1 VKKTVLVFLAGFI
14 VLGGMAQDKT
24 VEELR
29 KEAARDIKK
38 EKDPND
44 TIPKT
49 WKKGGLFN
57 LNFGQTSLT
66 NWAAGG
72 DQLALNFNSFLN
84 LFAYYK
90 KDKHAWDNSLDLS
103 IGYVKTTSLGT
114 RKADDRIDLLSKYG
128 YEIFHKVYLSALFN
142 LRTQFTEG
150 FNYPKADSAVKV
162 SAFFS
167 PAYVLLAVGL
177 DWKPNDDFS
186 LFISPAT
193 SRWVIVLD
201 DSLSAQGAYGVEPG
215 ENARYEIGAYLSA
228 NYKKEFIKNFVYKGK
243 LDLFANYRNKPKN
256 VDLFMTNLLSMNFFK
271 GLSASI
277 GLDMIYD
284 DDVRIFGPESNSPR
298 LQLRQYVGIGYA
310 AKF

>member
-14 VLGGMAQDKT
+14 VLCGIAQDKT

-29 KEAARDIKK
+29 KEAAREIKK

-49 WKKGGLFN
+49 WRKGGLFN
-57 LNFGQTSLT
+57 INFGQTSLT

-72 DQLALNFNSFLN
+72 DQLALNFNGFLN

-90 KDKHAWDNSLDLS
+90 KDKHAWDNSLDLA

-128 YEIFHKVYLSALFN
+128 YEIFNKVYLSGLFN
-142 LRTQFTEG
+142 LRTQFTNG
-150 FNYPKADSAVKV
+150 FNYPEADSAVKV
-162 SAFFS
+162 STFFA

-186 LFISPAT
+186 LFVSPAT

-215 ENARYEIGAYLSA
+215 ENARYEIGAYVSV
-228 NYKKEFIKNFVYKGK
+228 NYKKELIKNLVYKGK
-243 LDLFANYRNKPKN
+243 LDLFSNYRNKPKN

-298 LQLRQYVGIGYA
+298 MQLRQYVGIGYA

>member
-1 VKKTVLVFLAGFI
+1 MKKTVLVFLAGFI
-14 VLGGMAQDKT
+14 VLCGMSQDKT

-29 KEAARDIKK
+29 KDASREIKK

-44 TIPKT
+44 TIPRI
-49 WKKGGLFN
+49 WRKGGLFN
-57 LNFGQTSLT
+57 INFGQTSLT

-72 DQLALNFNSFLN
+72 DQLALNFNGFLN

-90 KDKHAWDNSLDLS
+90 KDKHAWDNSLDLA

-142 LRTQFTEG
+142 LRTQFATG
-150 FNYPKADSAVKV
+150 FNYPEADSAVKV
-162 SAFFS
+162 SNFFA
-167 PAYVLLAVGL
+167 PAYVLFSLGL
-177 DWKPNDDFS
+177 DWKPNEDFS
-186 LFISPAT
+186 LFLSPAT
-193 SRWVIVLD
+193 NRWVIVLD

-215 ENARYEIGAYLSA
+215 ENARYEIGAYVSA
-228 NYKKEFIKNFVYKGK
+228 NYKKEFIKNLVYKGK
-243 LDLFANYRNKPKN
+243 LDLFSNYRNKPKN
-256 VDLFMTNLLSMNFFK
+256 VDIFMTNLISMNFFK
-271 GLSASI
+271 GLSATV
-277 GLDMIYD
+277 GLDLIYD

-298 LQLRQYVGIGYA
+298 TQVRQYVGIGYS

>member
-1 VKKTVLVFLAGFI
+1 VKKSLLAFLAGFI
-14 VLGGMAQDKT
+14 VYCGMGQDKT

-29 KEAARDIKK
+29 KEAAREIK
-38 EKDPND
+38 KDPND

-49 WKKGGLFN
+49 WKKGGMFN
-57 LNFGQTSLT
+57 VNFGQTSLT

-72 DQLALNFNSFLN
+72 DQFALNVNGFLN

-90 KDKHAWDNSLDLS
+90 KGRHAWDNSLDLA

-128 YEIFHKVYLSALFN
+128 YEIFDKWYLSGLVN
-142 LRTQFTEG
+142 LRTQFTDG
-150 FNYPKADSAVKV
+150 FNYPEVDSAVKV
-162 SAFFS
+162 STFFS
-167 PAYVLLAVGL
+167 PAYVLVSLGL
-177 DWKPNDDFS
+177 DWKPNDEFS
-186 LFISPAT
+186 LFLSPAT
-193 SRWVIVLD
+193 NRWVIVLD

-215 ENARYEIGAYLSA
+215 ENARYEIGAYVSA
-228 NYKKEFIKNFVYKGK
+228 NYKKELVKNLTYKGK
-243 LDLFANYRNKPKN
+243 LDLFSNYRNKPKN
-256 VDLFMTNLLSMNFFK
+256 VDIFMTNLFSMNFFK

-277 GLDMIYD
+277 GLDIIYD

-298 LQLRQYVGIGYA
+298 TQIRQYVGIGYA

>member
-14 VLGGMAQDKT
+14 VLCGMAQDKT

-29 KEAARDIKK
+29 KEAAREIKK

-44 TIPKT
+44 TIPKI
-49 WKKGGLFN
+49 WRKGGLFN
-57 LNFGQTSLT
+57 INFGQTSLT

-72 DQLALNFNSFLN
+72 DQLALNFNGFLN

-90 KDKHAWDNSLDLS
+90 KDKHAWDNSLDLA

-128 YEIFHKVYLSALFN
+128 YEIFNKVYLTGLFN
-142 LRTQFTEG
+142 LRTQFTNG
-150 FNYPKADSAVKV
+150 FNYPEADSAVKV
-162 SAFFS
+162 STFFA
-167 PAYVLLAVGL
+167 PAYVLLAAGL

-193 SRWVIVLD
+193 NRWVIVLD

-228 NYKKEFIKNFVYKGK
+228 NYKKEFIKNFVYKGR
-243 LDLFANYRNKPKN
+243 LDLFSNYRRNPKN
-256 VDLFMTNLLSMNFFK
+256 MDLFMTNLLSMNFFK

>member
-1 VKKTVLVFLAGFI
+1 MG
-14 VLGGMAQDKT
+14 QDKT

-29 KEAARDIKK
+29 KDANREIK
-38 EKDPND
+38 KDPND
-44 TIPKT
+44 TIPKI

-72 DQLALNFNSFLN
+72 DQLALNVNGFLN
-84 LFAYYK
+84 LFAFYK
-90 KDKHAWDNSLDLS
+90 KDRHAWDNSLDLA

-128 YEIFHKVYLSALFN
+128 YQLFDHIYLSGLVN
-142 LRTQFTEG
+142 LRTQFTNG
-150 FNYPKADSAVKV
+150 FNYPEVDSAVKV
-162 SAFFS
+162 STFFA
-167 PAYVLLAVGL
+167 PAYVLVSIGL

-186 LFISPAT
+186 LFLSPAT
-193 SRWVIVLD
+193 NRWVIVLD

-228 NYKKEFIKNFVYKGK
+228 NYKKELVKNLTYKGK
-243 LDLFANYRNKPKN
+243 LDLFSNYRNKPKN
-256 VDLFMTNLLSMNFFK
+256 VDIFMTNLFSLNFFK
-271 GLSASI
+271 GLSATV
-277 GLDMIYD
+277 GLDLVYD

-298 LQLRQYVGIGYA
+298 TQVRQYVGIGYS

>member
-1 VKKTVLVFLAGFI
+1 MKKTLLVFLTGFI
-14 VLGGMAQDKT
+14 VLYGSAQDKT

-29 KEAARDIKK
+29 KEASREIK
-38 EKDPND
+38 KDPND

-72 DQLALNFNSFLN
+72 DQLALNVNGFLN

-90 KDKHAWDNSLDLS
+90 KDRHAWDNSLDLA

-128 YEIFHKVYLSALFN
+128 YRIFDKWYLSGLFN
-142 LRTQFTEG
+142 LRTQFTNG
-150 FNYPKADSAVKV
+150 FNYPEVDSAVKV
-162 SAFFS
+162 STFFA
-167 PAYVLLAVGL
+167 PAYVLLSLGL
-177 DWKPNDDFS
+177 DFKPNDDFS
-186 LFISPAT
+186 LFLSPAT
-193 SRWVIVLD
+193 NRWVIVLD

-228 NYKKEFIKNFVYKGK
+228 NYKKELVKNLTYKGK
-243 LDLFANYRNKPKN
+243 LDLFSNYRNKPKN
-256 VDLFMTNLLSMNFFK
+256 VDIFMTNLFSMNFFK
-271 GLSASI
+271 GLSATV
-277 GLDMIYD
+277 GLDIIYD

-298 LQLRQYVGIGYA
+298 TQIRQYVGIGYA

>member
-1 VKKTVLVFLAGFI
+1 MVYC
-14 VLGGMAQDKT
+14 GMGQDKT

-29 KEAARDIKK
+29 KDANREIK
-38 EKDPND
+38 KDPND
-44 TIPKT
+44 TIPKI

-72 DQLALNFNSFLN
+72 DQLALNVNGFLN
-84 LFAYYK
+84 LFAFYK
-90 KDKHAWDNSLDLS
+90 KDRHAWDNSLDLA

-128 YEIFHKVYLSALFN
+128 YQLFDHIYLSGLVN
-142 LRTQFTEG
+142 LRTQFTNG
-150 FNYPKADSAVKV
+150 FNYPEVDSAVKV
-162 SAFFS
+162 STFFA
-167 PAYVLLAVGL
+167 PAYVLVSIGL

-186 LFISPAT
+186 LFLSPAT
-193 SRWVIVLD
+193 NRWVIVLD

-228 NYKKEFIKNFVYKGK
+228 NYKKELVKNLTYKGK
-243 LDLFANYRNKPKN
+243 LDLFSNYRNKPKN
-256 VDLFMTNLLSMNFFK
+256 VDIFMTNLFSLNFFK
-271 GLSASI
+271 GLSATV
-277 GLDMIYD
+277 GLDLIYD

-298 LQLRQYVGIGYA
+298 TQVRQYVGIGYS

>member
-1 VKKTVLVFLAGFI
+1 MKKTVLVFLAGFI
-14 VLGGMAQDKT
+14 VLSGMAQDKT

-29 KEAARDIKK
+29 KEAAREIKK

-44 TIPKT
+44 TIPKI

-57 LNFGQTSLT
+57 INFGQTSLT

-72 DQLALNFNSFLN
+72 DQLALNFNGFLN

-90 KDKHAWDNSLDLS
+90 KDKHAWDNSLDLA

-128 YEIFHKVYLSALFN
+128 YEIFNKVYLTGLFN
-142 LRTQFTEG
+142 LRTQFTNG

-162 SAFFS
+162 STFFA
-167 PAYVLLAVGL
+167 PAYALLAVGL

-193 SRWVIVLD
+193 NRWVIVLD

-228 NYKKEFIKNFVYKGK
+228 NYKKELIKNLVYKGK
-243 LDLFANYRNKPKN
+243 LDLFSNYRNKPKN
-256 VDLFMTNLLSMNFFK
+256 VDVFMTNLLSMNFFR

-277 GLDMIYD
+277 GLDLIYD
-284 DDVRIFGPESNSPR
+284 DDVRIFGPNSNSPR
-298 LQLRQYVGIGYA
+298 TQLRQYVGIGYA

>member
-1 VKKTVLVFLAGFI
+1 MKKTVLVFLAGFI
-14 VLGGMAQDKT
+14 VLCGMAQDKT

-29 KEAARDIKK
+29 KEAAREIKK

-44 TIPKT
+44 TIPKI
-49 WKKGGLFN
+49 WRKGGLFN
-57 LNFGQTSLT
+57 INFGQTSLT

-72 DQLALNFNSFLN
+72 DQLALNFNGFVN

-90 KDKHAWDNSLDLS
+90 KDKHAWDNSLDLA

-128 YEIFHKVYLSALFN
+128 YEIFNKVYLTGLFN
-142 LRTQFTEG
+142 LRTQFADG
-150 FNYPKADSAVKV
+150 FNYPKADSPVKV
-162 SAFFS
+162 STFFA

-186 LFISPAT
+186 LFVSPAT
-193 SRWVIVLD
+193 NRWVVVLD
-201 DSLSAQGAYGVEPG
+201 DSLSAKGAYGVEPG

-228 NYKKEFIKNFVYKGK
+228 NYKKEFIKNFVYKAK
-243 LDLFANYRNKPKN
+243 LDLFSNYRRNPKN
-256 VDLFMTNLLSMNFFK
+256 VDVFMTNLLSMNFFK

-277 GLDMIYD
+277 GLDLIYD
-284 DDVRIFGPESNSPR
+284 DDVRIFGPGSNSPR
-298 LQLRQYVGIGYA
+298 TQLRQYVGVGYS